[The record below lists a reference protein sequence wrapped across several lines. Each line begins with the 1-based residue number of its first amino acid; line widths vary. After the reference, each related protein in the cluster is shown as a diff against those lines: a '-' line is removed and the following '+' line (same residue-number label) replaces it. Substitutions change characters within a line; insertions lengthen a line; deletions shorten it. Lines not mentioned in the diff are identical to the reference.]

1 MPEQEQL
8 SYIKKAGET
17 ERISKEEF
25 ERRILEIAKCKRDIC
40 FFAEK
45 YFKIINLDVG
55 LTTIKPY
62 PKQAALLKFF
72 AKEKRC
78 VCLASRQ
85 TGKTTSYTVYAL
97 WTLIFHQEKRIMLLA
112 NKADTALEILGR
124 IKLAYEYLPAWLKPG
139 IVVLNKGEIIFSNKS
154 AIKGFATAS
163 DAARGYSA
171 NCVEKNTKITIRLFK
186 FIKLTIPIKWLKYLC
201 WKVK

>member
-1 MPEQEQL
+1 MPEYEQL

-62 PKQAALLKFF
+62 PKQAELLKFF

-97 WTLIFHQEKRIMLLA
+97 WTLIFH
-112 NKADTALEILGR
+112 
-124 IKLAYEYLPAWLKPG
+124 
-139 IVVLNKGEIIFSNKS
+139 
-154 AIKGFATAS
+154 
-163 DAARGYSA
+163 
-171 NCVEKNTKITIRLFK
+171 
-186 FIKLTIPIKWLKYLC
+186 
-201 WKVK
+201 